1 MQFVR
6 SIKMVFVFCFM
17 ALMVGCS
24 SGGSDSSSGPVTQ
37 EETGSDSGGGNQ
49 GTDEGGSGDGASGSD
64 GDDGGT
70 ATRTY
75 LAPDNYATV
84 SDCLPFQG
92 SEVSE
97 LKIFFLNIGSVPH
110 FDAIVDDA
118 VADFEN
124 ISPWNEF
131 SQNMAFY
138 RLDLNDP
145 AALGCDNTGRYSCD
159 DEKVHQ
165 AIQAECSIDDVKGV
179 VKIALA
185 EADHFGALGE
195 VTYVTTR
202 PEWVEQSEVI
212 DRLGQMVI
220 HQVGHDFGLADYMHA
235 NYRADGLAI
244 QGWDSAI
251 ARQWLNLDGPGCPKW
266 CDSFKPV
273 AEYTL
278 SESAECKNFTDR
290 NACASFNRNAEGQ
303 CDDVDGD
310 GHPDCCAWTEEGT
323 DDYFES
329 SCTPVSGTED
339 IGLAC
344 AESAGCYYG
353 GAHGNNSWR
362 PVKSA
367 PDSIMFSEHA
377 TAFDTVSEEAIRE
390 TMRCCASGESTTG
403 ACEEYRVKFADFLE
417 DVMEFKDRLG
427 SCGVVPAAG

>member
-1 MQFVR
+1 M
-6 SIKMVFVFCFM
+6 
-17 ALMVGCS
+17 
-24 SGGSDSSSGPVTQ
+24 
-37 EETGSDSGGGNQ
+37 
-49 GTDEGGSGDGASGSD
+49 
-64 GDDGGT
+64 
-70 ATRTY
+70 
-75 LAPDNYATV
+75 
-84 SDCLPFQG
+84 
-92 SEVSE
+92 SE

-131 SQNMAFY
+131 SQNVAFY
-138 RLDLNDP
+138 RLDLSDP
-145 AALGCDNTGRYSCD
+145 AALGCDGSGRYSCD

-165 AIQAECSIDDVKGV
+165 AIQAQCSVDDVRGIL
-179 VKIALA
+179 KIALA

-202 PEWVEQSEVI
+202 PEWVEQSEVV

-235 NYRADGLAI
+235 NYRSNGLAI
-244 QGWDSAI
+244 QGWDSAVS
-251 ARQWLNLDGPGCPKW
+251 RQWLNLDGPGCPKW

-273 AEYTL
+273 AEYTM
-278 SESAECKNFTDR
+278 SASAECKNFTDR
-290 NACASFNRNAEGQ
+290 NSCASFNRRADGQ

-310 GHPDCCAWTEEGT
+310 GHPDCCAWTEGGT

-344 AESAGCYYG
+344 ANNAGCYYG

-367 PDSIMFSEHA
+367 PESIMFSEHA
-377 TAFDTVSEEAIRE
+377 EAFDTVSQEAIRE
-390 TMRCCASGESTTG
+390 VMRCCASGESTTG
-403 ACEEYRVKFADFLE
+403 ACEEYREQFADFLA

-427 SCGVVPAAG
+427 SCGVVAAQ